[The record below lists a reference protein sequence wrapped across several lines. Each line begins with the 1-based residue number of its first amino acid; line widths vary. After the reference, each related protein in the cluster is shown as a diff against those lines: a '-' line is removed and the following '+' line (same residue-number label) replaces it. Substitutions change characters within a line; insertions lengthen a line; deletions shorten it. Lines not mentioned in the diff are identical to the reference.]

1 MDEWIKKMWYIYAME
16 YYSAIKKNKILSFA
30 TKWMKLE
37 IIMLSKIS
45 QIQNVSHVF
54 SHLLKLE
61 FERKTID
68 DLKVVEVLLR
78 MVVGRGDTIKA

>member
-1 MDEWIKKMWYIYAME
+1 
-16 YYSAIKKNKILSFA
+16 
-30 TKWMKLE
+30 MKLE

-61 FERKTID
+61 FERKKID